1 MSGVRSGCSSNSR
14 LGLHPCGRG
23 GRRHGT
29 QTALCPAQSH
39 MESEGQRTQ
48 GTAVLHMSRLNYSQK
63 HTHLGGG
70 GEQRHRQGRVQG
82 ENAVLDILLHV

>member
-39 MESEGQRTQ
+39 GKRGIENTRHG
-48 GTAVLHMSRLNYSQK
+48 RLMHVPTKLQTN
-63 HTHLGGG
+63 THLGATRQG
-70 GEQRHRQGRVQG
+70 HRQDRVQG